1 MNNPHLYNSAHGLQ
15 QKDVEQVLSD
25 YLDKMNWKP
34 GSRIMDI
41 GCGPGYITSKM
52 LMPRLPQDFETLLAV
67 DLSHDMIQYAK
78 NTYIHPKLN
87 FMQLDIETENI
98 NNDLCSPGFDK
109 IFSFFCLHFVVD
121 QRRAFNNISR
131 LLRPGGEVLV
141 LLVTT
146 CSLFDVYS
154 LQSKKS
160 KWSQYL
166 KDVQKYTSPFHTLS
180 DAKEEF
186 KRITKDANLSLLK
199 CELKPNRHNYPSF
212 AILQDSLQAINPF
225 ISNVPDELHDEFMK
239 DVISE
244 AEKIE
249 KEGKNNNG
257 KYSFS
262 YEILVAHLRKS

>member
-98 NNDLCSPGFDK
+98 NNDLCSPG
-109 IFSFFCLHFVVD
+109 
-121 QRRAFNNISR
+121 
-131 LLRPGGEVLV
+131 PGGEVLV
-141 LLVTT
+141 LL
-146 CSLFDVYS
+146 
-154 LQSKKS
+154 
-160 KWSQYL
+160 
-166 KDVQKYTSPFHTLS
+166 DVQKYTSPFHTLS